1 MLKSHPADEPETL
14 SGETLSTASQTRVTP
29 EELSQ
34 ALTAIEARRQAEASR
49 LAGTI
54 PISQVVSELN
64 LDSTPEEILTEVQV
78 QRARADQ
85 AKAAQEAEAK
95 TPSVARQVV
104 QTGYTAFQQAA
115 AQRRQAR
122 PRRKG
127 LAGVGIAG
135 LVLFVTFG
143 PLFHHTRHAPA
154 VSHEMQ
160 ALSLVSDNT
169 PVFGDLATVQQIASG
184 TPPTLIRVHRGDDL
198 DNSWRLIKHDGQ
210 VYVQAY
216 TLPVTEQAIKAGGK
230 PFRLYNDD
238 NAGQLKGE
246 HYTDITLPL
255 KSLHW
260 DDSRSTDEG
269 WGEITVSQVHPDSRI
284 WENW

>member
-1 MLKSHPADEPETL
+1 MLRQEQEAETPPLPAE
-14 SGETLSTASQTRVTP
+14 QVRVTP
-29 EELSQ
+29 EELSH
-34 ALTAIEARRQAEASR
+34 ALASIEERKQAEAGR

-54 PISQVVSELN
+54 PIDQAVSELH
-64 LDSTPEEILTEVQV
+64 LDSTSEEILAEVKA
-78 QRARADQ
+78 QRARTDQ
-85 AKAAQEAEAK
+85 AKEA
-95 TPSVARQVV
+95 
-104 QTGYTAFQQAA
+104 QQAPKPPSLA
-115 AQRRQAR
+115 LVAVQSGYAALQRASAQRRQNRAQ
-122 PRRKG
+122 RKD
-127 LAGVGIAG
+127 LAGVDIAIA
-135 LVLFVTFG
+135 VVFVTLG
-143 PLFHHTRHAPA
+143 SVFHHTHHAIA
-154 VSHEMQ
+154 VSHETQ
-160 ALSLVSDNT
+160 TLSAVSDNT
-169 PVFGDLATVQQIASG
+169 PVFGDLATVQQVASG
-184 TPPTLIRVHRGDDL
+184 TSPGQIRVHLGDDIG
-198 DNSWRLIKHDGQ
+198 NSWRLIKHDGQ

-216 TLPVTEQAIKAGGK
+216 TLPVAEQAIKAGGK

>member
-1 MLKSHPADEPETL
+1 MLKSLPADEPETL
-14 SGETLSTASQTRVTP
+14 SGETFSTASQTRVTP

-34 ALTAIEARRQAEASR
+34 ALTAIEARKQVEANR

-54 PISQVVSELN
+54 PINQAVSELN
-64 LDSTPEEILTEVQV
+64 LDSTPEEILVEVQA
-78 QRARADQ
+78 QRA
-85 AKAAQEAEAK
+85 
-95 TPSVARQVV
+95 
-104 QTGYTAFQQAA
+104 QAA
-115 AQRRQAR
+115 SRHNIPVPAFHPPASLTRQAVQAGYAAYQKTR
-122 PRRKG
+122 DSGRRVPRWT
-127 LAGVGIAG
+127 GVAVVGV
-135 LVLFVTFG
+135 VLFSIFSG
-143 PLFHHTRHAPA
+143 HHHPSPRLHSAP
-154 VSHEMQ
+154 VFETLTQ
-160 ALSLVSDNT
+160 VPENT
-169 PVFGDLATVQQIASG
+169 PVYGDMATVQEIATG
-184 TPPTLIRVHRGDDL
+184 TPPAQVRVSLGNDV
-198 DNSWRLIKHDGQ
+198 DNSWRLIKHGGQ

-260 DDSRSTDEG
+260 DDSHSTDEG